1 MVGPTNQCK
10 KVTKNWVR
18 FTLSTSLF
26 ERLNRIERYSQS
38 RRVQTGSGIA
48 NNLANLALKMG
59 SRASN
64 SVLGKKL
71 IDKGIENVPN
81 IFKYGASKIK
91 NKNVQFALNSDTA
104 NYVAEEAENKVKN
117 KARTLFD

>member
-26 ERLNRIERYSQS
+26 ERLNRVERYSQS

-48 NNLANLALKMG
+48 SNLANLALKMR

-104 NYVAEEAENKVKN
+104 NYVVEEAENKVKN

>member
-26 ERLNRIERYSQS
+26 EWLNRIERYSQS

>member
-26 ERLNRIERYSQS
+26 ERLNRVERYSQS

-48 NNLANLALKMG
+48 SNLANLALKMG

-71 IDKGIENVPN
+71 IDKGIENVSN

-104 NYVAEEAENKVKN
+104 NYVVEEAENKVKN

>member
-1 MVGPTNQCK
+1 MVGPRNQCK
-10 KVTKNWVR
+10 RVTKNWVR
-18 FTLSTSLF
+18 FTLSTSLC
-26 ERLNRIERYSQS
+26 ERLNRVERYSQS

-48 NNLANLALKMG
+48 SNLANLALKMR

-104 NYVAEEAENKVKN
+104 NYVVEEAENKVKN